1 MYKILIACLLSS
13 SFMFA
18 NMKEISKDEVSKIE
32 QVELLKRNNIKVL
45 KAFDAGDLYILII
58 QQQNKTDEIFLTK
71 DKKYLITGDVINAK
85 TASKLTIPVDLS
97 ITKNKEAFVYGDGKD
112 EFVLFTDPE
121 CIYCKKLESYL
132 SQIKDKVKIRVFLFP
147 LDFHENARDL
157 SLYILSKKTTK
168 EKIDA
173 MYEFNI
179 GDDLSKIKN
188 IKYSKT
194 NLKKIENKLE
204 EHLSLG
210 KTLNVKGTPAIF
222 DKNGN
227 NIVWVELLNR
237 YNIKVK

>member
-1 MYKILIACLLSS
+1 MYKILIACLLLS

-18 NMKEISKDEVSKIE
+18 NMKEISKAEVSQIE

-45 KAFDAGDLYILII
+45 KAFDAGDLYILVI

-85 TASKLTIPVDLS
+85 TSSKLTIPVDLS

-132 SQIKDKVKIRVFLFP
+132 PQIKDKVKIRVFLFP

-168 EKIDA
+168 EKINA

-194 NLKKIENKLE
+194 NLKKIEDKLE

-227 NIVWVELLNR
+227 SIVWVELLNR